1 MIKCSIHL
9 RIKFN
14 ESYQN
19 IDAHFQ
25 QEVEEKPDNEE
36 PQAVL
41 VRQEFRVVSE
51 SLVGME
57 TGADLV
63 PWEKW

>member
-9 RIKFN
+9 RIQLN

-25 QEVEEKPDNEE
+25 QEVEEKPDSEE

-41 VRQEFRVVSE
+41 EHQEFRVVSE
-51 SLVGME
+51 SLVEME